1 MSAGWLEGSHSVY
14 NSLMNP
20 ERSVLQTGCAVALMT
35 SLITMFW
42 SGPGPSHADKWKK
55 PRYLSRVEAEV
66 VREINRA
73 RTDPAAYARHFR
85 SWLPYYDGHMRRL
98 PDTTPVRT
106 KEGADA
112 VNDAIGY
119 LRSAKALRPLEPSR
133 GMSRGARD
141 HVRDMG
147 PSGAE
152 GHEGYDES
160 RAGTR
165 VNRYGNWGKRIGENI
180 AYGGDRARDIVM
192 RLIIDDGVPGRGHR
206 HNIFDP
212 EFYFIGVAFGP
223 HKTYDTMCVITLAGD
238 YTE

>member
-1 MSAGWLEGSHSVY
+1 MY
-14 NSLMNP
+14 NSPMLLK
-20 ERSVLQTGCAVALMT
+20 RSVWQTGLAVVLMT
-35 SLITMFW
+35 AVVTMFW
-42 SGPGPSHADKWKK
+42 SGPRPSHADKWKK
-55 PRYLSRVEAEV
+55 PRYLNRVEAEV

-73 RTDPAAYARHFR
+73 RTDPAGYARHFQ
-85 SWLPYYDGHMRRL
+85 SWLQYYDGNMRRL
-98 PDTTPVRT
+98 PDRTPVRT
-106 KEGADA
+106 KEGTDA
-112 VNDAIGY
+112 VHDAIRY
-119 LRSAKALRPLEPSR
+119 LRSAKALHPLEPSR

-147 PSGAE
+147 PSGAL
-152 GHEGYDES
+152 GHEGYDDS

-212 EFYFIGVAFGP
+212 EFYFIGVAFGR